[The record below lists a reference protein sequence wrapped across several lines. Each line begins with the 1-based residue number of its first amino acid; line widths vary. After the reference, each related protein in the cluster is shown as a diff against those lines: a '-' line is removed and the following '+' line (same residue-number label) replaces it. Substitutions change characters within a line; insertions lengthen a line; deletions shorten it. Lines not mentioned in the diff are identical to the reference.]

1 LVTNPAGDH
10 AFSAF
15 AESLVEHGAITIEV
29 FQQRLRTAYPK
40 AVVHPRLLSAEPRLI
55 WYVYRDGRWV
65 QPDAVDE
72 QEEKTHD

>member
-1 LVTNPAGDH
+1 LVTNPAGDD

-15 AESLVEHGAITIEV
+15 AESLVDHGADTVDV
-29 FQQRLRTAYPK
+29 FERRLRTAYPL

-65 QPDAVDE
+65 GPVGGDE
-72 QEEKTHD
+72 REAEDG

>member
-1 LVTNPAGDH
+1 LVTNPAGDD

-15 AESLVEHGAITIEV
+15 AESLIDHGTMSVEV
-29 FQQRLRTAYPK
+29 FQQRLRAAYPL

-65 QPDAVDE
+65 NPGAVDE
-72 QEEKTHD
+72 QEEKTHE